1 MNSFTIQKS
10 SITTLLLFA
19 MLSNVL
25 SSCNTEKPIPVYPS
39 GGITISNNTPTLS
52 WTAVECDFY
61 TVVMN
66 DLIIDTVTAG
76 QNFMVPF
83 PLSFGQHQWKVIAH
97 TGNISMKSETAS
109 FVIDDEPLNP
119 IPEGALLLRQNWKVQ
134 SSLLIDAGGEQLS
147 NEMFDE
153 SDWYTTSVPATVLTA
168 LVRNGVYP
176 NPYVDM
182 NNMKIPDSNDEYN
195 ETYDLIKYSHIEGVN
210 PWQNHYW
217 YRTEFELPENFLE
230 KEVWLNFS
238 EINYRAEVWLNGALL
253 ADTATMVGMERSFRF
268 NITHLLQSDAT
279 NYLAV
284 AIYPVDVPGKP
295 EIEPLTPLG
304 MPGENMGDGMISK
317 NYTKWDALGWD
328 WQPAIRDRNMGIS
341 EDVFLSTTNTI
352 EIQNLY
358 IGTTLPLPDTSY
370 ANVDISAELVNHS
383 NTKQKG
389 EIRATISTE
398 NETFRFVQI
407 FEIAPGERHS
417 FYWNAEN
424 RAVLRIDN
432 PKLWWPH
439 GYGNPNLYQLKVE
452 ATVNDETMCV
462 SKTNFG
468 IRQADTYIGKNERV
482 IKINGK
488 DIYIK
493 GGNWV
498 LDMMLNWNSTRYE
511 EEIVLSKN
519 ANLNLLRVWGP
530 TGVPPRAFYEAADKH
545 GMLIWQDFLNDYW
558 GTFRNTPGYSPDD
571 NLYKAATTGI
581 VKKLRNYPSLI
592 IWCGGNE
599 GLNPREEMITTE
611 ILPKYDHLDS
621 RFYLRASDND
631 GLHGGGPYNT
641 ISPDE
646 YFVHPKMNGFSSE
659 IGPSGLPVLESVMKF
674 MPRLGK
680 SFMPD
685 RFPID
690 SVWAYHDANDWPD
703 SDPRKFSTYDN
714 LIRQQ
719 YGVPKQTNNEGIAEY
734 FSKAQF
740 LNYDVYRA
748 AIEAFNNQLWENS
761 SGILLWKSNSSW
773 PSMVW
778 QLYDWYQQAHAG
790 YYGAKKGSGFVHIQL
805 NRNSN
810 QVVALNVTHSIIE
823 NINVDATL
831 YNSTLEKLWQKE
843 MVADLAENTITPTNW
858 TVPVTEALCFLKLTL
873 NDHAGNIIAD
883 NFYWLSS
890 TNKLTELDSLK
901 EAVVET
907 KVKHTS
913 KNGKEKFTITICN
926 TGSTLALMTVCKL
939 TDEATGVEVLPSI
952 WSNNYITLLPGE
964 SEALELEVNSNQLTN
979 NPVIEVTAYNM
990 PKMVVKAEK

>member
-10 SITTLLLFA
+10 SITTLLLVA

-39 GGITISNNTPTLS
+39 GGITISNNTPTFS

-61 TVVMN
+61 TIVLN
-66 DLIIDTVTAG
+66 DILVDTIAAG
-76 QNFMVPF
+76 QNYLVPF
-83 PLSFGQHQWKVIAH
+83 PLSFGEHHWKVFAH
-97 TGNISMKSETAS
+97 HGNLAMKSESAS
-109 FVIDDEPLNP
+109 FVVDDEPLNP
-119 IPEGALLLRQNWKVQ
+119 LPVGALLLRHNWKIQ
-134 SSLLIDAGGEQLS
+134 SSVLAGADGSQIS
-147 NEMFDE
+147 AKMMDE

-182 NNMKIPDSNDEYN
+182 NNMKIPDNNDEYN
-195 ETYDLIKYSHIEGVN
+195 EIYDLIKFSHIEGQN
-210 PWQNHYW
+210 PWKNPYW
-217 YRTEFELPENFLE
+217 FRTEIELPERFAG

-238 EINYRAEVWLNGALL
+238 EINYRAEVWLNGALV

-268 NITHLLQSDAT
+268 NISSLLHHDET

-284 AIYPVDVPGKP
+284 AIYPVDIPGKP
-295 EIEPLTPLG
+295 EVEPLTPLG

-328 WQPAIRDRNMGIS
+328 WQPAVRDRNMGIT
-341 EDVFLSTTNTI
+341 EEVFLSTSNI
-352 EIQNLY
+352 VEIQDVYVGSTLY
-358 IGTTLPLPDTSY
+358 LPDTSF
-370 ANVDISAELVNHS
+370 ADISIVAKIYNHT
-383 NTKQKG
+383 NTSQKG
-389 EIRATISTE
+389 LVRASISNNNTSLS
-398 NETFRFVQI
+398 
-407 FEIAPGERHS
+407 FEHPFELEADGDLLLQWDKNNQAILS
-417 FYWNAEN
+417 
-424 RAVLRIDN
+424 IDH
-432 PKLWWPH
+432 PKLWWPN
-439 GYGNPNLYQLKVE
+439 GYGEANLYRLKLETIINNKVE
-452 ATVNDETMCV
+452 AV
-462 SKTNFG
+462 SENTFG
-468 IRQADTYIGKNERV
+468 IRQVDTYIGNFERV

-498 LDMMLNWNSTRYE
+498 LDMMLNWNATRYE

-530 TGVPPRAFYEAADKH
+530 TGVPPRAFFEAADKH

-558 GTFRNTPGYSPDD
+558 GTFRNTPGYSPED
-571 NLYKAATTGI
+571 NLYEAATTGI
-581 VKKLRNYPSLI
+581 VKKLRNYPSLVM
-592 IWCGGNE
+592 WCGGNE
-599 GLNPREEMITTE
+599 GLNPREELITTE
-611 ILPKYDHLDS
+611 ILPQYDYLDS

-641 ISPDE
+641 ISPDD
-646 YFVHPKMNGFSSE
+646 YFVHHKMNGFSSE
-659 IGPSGLPVLESVMKF
+659 IGPSGVPVLESVRKF
-674 MPRLGK
+674 MPRLGER
-680 SFMPD
+680 FMEE

-690 SVWAYHDANDWPD
+690 SVWAYHDANDWPG

-714 LIRQQ
+714 LLRQQ
-719 YGVPKQTNNEGIAEY
+719 YGAPKLTNNVGIAEY
-734 FSKAQF
+734 FSKAQL

-748 AIEAFNNQLWENS
+748 AIEAVNSQLWENS

-790 YYGAKKGSGFVHIQL
+790 YYGAKKGSGLVHIQL

-810 QVVALNVTHSIIE
+810 QVVALNATHSIIE
-823 NINVDATL
+823 NIKVDATL
-831 YNSTLEKLWQKE
+831 YNSTLEMLWKKE
-843 MVADLAENTITPTNW
+843 MVSNLAENTITPTNW

-873 NDHAGNIIAD
+873 TNHDGNLIAD

-890 TNKLTELDSLK
+890 TNNLTTLDSL
-901 EAVVET
+901 EAAEVEAT
-907 KVKHTS
+907 VKHTS
-913 KNGKEKFTITICN
+913 KNGKEKFTITIRN
-926 TGSTLALMTVCKL
+926 IGSTMALMTACKL
-939 TDEATGVEVLPSI
+939 TDEATGVEMLPSI

-964 SEALELEVNSNQLTN
+964 SDTLAVEVNSNQLTN

-990 PKMVVKAEK
+990 PKMMVKVEK